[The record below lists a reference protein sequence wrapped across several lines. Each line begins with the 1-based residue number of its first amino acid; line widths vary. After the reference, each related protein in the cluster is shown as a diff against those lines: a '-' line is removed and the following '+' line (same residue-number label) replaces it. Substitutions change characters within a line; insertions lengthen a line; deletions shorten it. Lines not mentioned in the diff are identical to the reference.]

1 MGYIN
6 LRGNNMTDVKEV
18 KKLQVLPTLRAVV
31 FSENPIGDEDD
42 YRLEVLIALRRVE
55 RLDKDEYN
63 EDERQ
68 EAQDIY
74 EQRRQDEL
82 AAEEEARKAALAAEG
97 QEEVIDDGEAAE
109 ED

>member
-1 MGYIN
+1 MGS
-6 LRGNNMTDVKEV
+6 
-18 KKLQVLPTLRAVV
+18 
-31 FSENPIGDEDD
+31 FSTENPIGDEDD

-82 AAEEEARKAALAAEG
+82 AAEVCTFVSTTTWGDFTHFYYSINDWVIWGIFEA
-97 QEEVIDDGEAAE
+97 
-109 ED
+109 